1 MRRRSRGIHVMA
13 MPLKQRFQR
22 HQDRPLIVDDQDAM
36 VFRFHHLALLVL
48 RTCSGVQL
56 LKLREYHE
64 VPTML
69 GLPPR
74 HRECYR

>member
-36 VFRFHHLALLVL
+36 VFRFH
-48 RTCSGVQL
+48 
-56 LKLREYHE
+56 
-64 VPTML
+64 
-69 GLPPR
+69 
-74 HRECYR
+74 